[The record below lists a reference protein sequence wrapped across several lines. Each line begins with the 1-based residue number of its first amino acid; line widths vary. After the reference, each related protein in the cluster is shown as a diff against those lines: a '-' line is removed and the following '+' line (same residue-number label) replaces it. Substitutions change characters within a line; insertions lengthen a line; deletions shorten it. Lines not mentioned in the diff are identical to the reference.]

1 MNESNHRLMYLA
13 ARRFESEKA
22 IRGAFLL
29 TDIETK
35 PIEFR
40 CTNPIRPSQL
50 QTMLYG
56 DILQRH
62 IFVELI
68 GEPLV
73 QSVKEKPDIIL
84 VVESD
89 FLHLRTKIDIPIVLL
104 TKDEQIVTVDGSQN
118 EFQQLNSSSGRFEPI
133 VLSTHGDF
141 PNDKAQTRELLG
153 DIFNKHDLIEPFS
166 RISSALEQVHVQKI
180 GEPQL

>member
-1 MNESNHRLMYLA
+1 MYLA
-13 ARRFESEKA
+13 AQRFEAGKA

-40 CTNPIRPSQL
+40 CTNPIRPTQL

-62 IFVELI
+62 ILVELI
-68 GEPLV
+68 GAPLA

-84 VVESD
+84 VFEPD
-89 FLHLRTKIDIPIVLL
+89 FLHLRTKVDLPVVLL
-104 TKDEQIVTVDGSQN
+104 TKEERIAATDGSEN
-118 EFQQLNSSSGRFEPI
+118 EFQLITSTSGHFEPV

-141 PNDKAQTRELLG
+141 PNDKAQTRDLLSG
-153 DIFNKHDLIEPFS
+153 IFNKHDLIEPFS
-166 RISSALEQVHVQKI
+166 RIASALEQVHAQKI
-180 GEPQL
+180 GEVEAS